1 MVGDVPYIESDHVQD
16 DVPYQVEEMSHVNEV
31 VEVESI
37 SGLQD
42 LRVTSLATEYKPFLF
57 PGQTIEVSKGSVE
70 GVQIEYIDISPWPFV
85 NTDLEG
91 DESYPPEV
99 EALRHKI
106 LAADSLLS
114 SSLMFTILCAICVHS
129 ITVTFVAYPSIL
141 GMKTRECSLCGI
153 GVGNGVLVPPR

>member
-1 MVGDVPYIESDHVQD
+1 MAPVAGGSSTVIK
-16 DVPYQVEEMSHVNEV
+16 VEALS
-31 VEVESI
+31 
-37 SGLQD
+37 
-42 LRVTSLATEYKPFLF
+42 A
-57 PGQTIEVSKGSVE
+57 IEVSKGSVE

-114 SSLMFTILCAICVHS
+114 SSLSTIILSKVHLYYH
-129 ITVTFVAYPSIL
+129 F
-141 GMKTRECSLCGI
+141 
-153 GVGNGVLVPPR
+153 